1 LVQITPS
8 EVNGLYVYPNEFVAP
23 RQKELKDYHLRYA
36 QALYYSS
43 NRYGSRLFEDDSEFD
58 ALVEFAQ
65 GRASIDRMA
74 KLFGRFGATNNPSND
89 GPESLMRMDL
99 APLQIVPKYVNRAVS
114 KMTGLD
120 YDINI
125 AAIDVATIDE
135 VRDYESAIAAFYRI
149 KDWMGKVKLNPQE
162 FFPEL
167 DIESL
172 PEMPD
177 EMLYNAK
184 VNSKT
189 KKIISAEKTIK
200 LIHKIN
206 NMRQRLREVCWD
218 IVVIGRGHFET
229 FPDENLI
236 PRIKRINPKYWMGS
250 YIDNEDFSSQENAG
264 YIDFITIN
272 QFRKEAF
279 QYMSSAEVEEI
290 CDHYGNINSPLHSAY
305 RHSQNYDGL
314 SYIPVLRYYFLSNDQ
329 RTYRVQS
336 NGYGNPTIKEVANGY
351 EYQGRDM
358 PKDLRVIENQYTSV
372 YGGTWI
378 IDSDVVYGQG
388 RKGYPRTNLVNL
400 SLPIK
405 TFAPNMK
412 QGRVVSYAS
421 QMIEP
426 VFMANVAWNKMKEII
441 AKGWM
446 GIREIDFNQLEK
458 VSLGNGN
465 NVWTPR
471 QVYEYFLM
479 SNTLIKRGGAIN
491 QYDQSYGEGVRD
503 VQGGLMLAD
512 YMNTFSAAMRMLE
525 SQSGSTLAEQ
535 FDQPDRLAVGV
546 QEDSARS
553 ADIDMEWLYNA
564 HDEIYEQASHQLL
577 LLAQEAKKDKVKI
590 AGVIPALGKSTL
602 EYFEVPDEMAYT
614 EYGLFFKRLK
624 NLTQLWGEFYL
635 DVREALRADKISL
648 SDSAFLRSI
657 DNFKE
662 AQEMLGIRE
671 ENYRRKQAK
680 IEQVNQQAA
689 LQANAQ
695 AAQMKTDGNLQE
707 QAQQGGIDKELVL
720 LQGQIQERLKRIEL
734 AFDNQGKQFGEQMKL
749 MTKKQEG
756 IDRMVHQTIR
766 NRGENQ
772 KSEIKNA
779 GELEKVKL
787 QAELEPKEPAKK

>member
-1 LVQITPS
+1 M
-8 EVNGLYVYPNEFVAP
+8 NGLYVYPNEFVAP
-23 RQKELKDYHLRYA
+23 REKELKAYHLQYA

-74 KLFGRFGATNNPSND
+74 KLFGRFAGSNNPQLD

-135 VRDYESAIAAFYRI
+135 IRDYESAINAFYRI
-149 KDWMGKVKLNPQE
+149 KDWMTKVKLNPQE

-167 DIESL
+167 DIASL
-172 PEMPD
+172 PEVPD

-184 VNSKT
+184 VNSKI

-200 LIHKIN
+200 LAHKIN

-218 IVVIGRGHFET
+218 IVVIGRGHMET

-250 YIDNEDFSSQENAG
+250 YIDNEDFSTQENAG

-279 QYMSSAEVEEI
+279 QYMSSAEMEEI
-290 CDHYGNINSPLHSAY
+290 CDHYSNLNSPLHSTY
-305 RHSQNYDGL
+305 RHSQNFDGL

-329 RTYRVQS
+329 RTYRVQNNS
-336 NGYGNPTIKEVANGY
+336 FGNPTIKEVANGY
-351 EYQGRDM
+351 EYQGKDM
-358 PKDLRVIENQYTSV
+358 PKDLQIIENQYTSV

-388 RKGYPRTNLVNL
+388 RKSYPRTNLVNL

-412 QGRVVSYAS
+412 QGRVVSYTS

-426 VFMANVAWNKMKEII
+426 VFMANVAWNKIKEII

-458 VSLGNGN
+458 VSLGNGGN
-465 NVWTPR
+465 QWTPR

-491 QYDQSYGEGVRD
+491 QYDQSYGDGVRD
-503 VQGGLMLAD
+503 VQGGLMLTD
-512 YMNTFSAAMRMLE
+512 YMNTFSTAIRMLE

-535 FDQPDRLAVGV
+535 FEQPDRLAVGV

-577 LLAQEAKKDKVKI
+577 LLAQEAKKNKVKI

-602 EYFEVPDEMAYT
+602 EYFEVPDELAYT

-624 NLTQLWGEFYL
+624 NLTQIWGEFYL

-648 SDSAFLRSI
+648 SDSAFLRNI
-657 DNFKE
+657 DNWKE

-671 ENYRRKQAK
+671 ENYARKRAK
-680 IEQVNQQAA
+680 IEQVNQNAA
-689 LQANAQ
+689 LEANSQ
-695 AAQMKTDGNLQE
+695 AAQLKTDGKLQE
-707 QAQQGGIDKELVL
+707 QGQQGQIDAELIK
-720 LQGQIQERLKRIEL
+720 LQGQIQERLKKIEM

-766 NRGENQ
+766 ARGENQ
-772 KSEIKNA
+772 KAEIKNQ
-779 GELEKVKL
+779 GELEKVRL
-787 QAELEPKEPAKK
+787 QSELEPAETSKK